1 MALIFSFQNI
11 LKSQNT
17 ELELVR
23 VEFWQPQDQIDH
35 WIRIKEDG
43 SNGVEISEGQK
54 TKAWMKNIS
63 GGISKKPVAYVSGSI
78 PRIGACFKK
87 EGENVSCSGS
97 DGLPSNNSDF
107 FGRAIIEGID
117 QSGAIVFSSK
127 LPIKPLV
134 KIGSGN
140 TYEYIAT
147 AIDDNLEI
155 GVIHYF
161 ESFKIK
167 WEWSRTDN
175 ELGQWFDAGM
185 SANVVYVTLE
195 KPIKEKPA
203 SGYSHYLTLIHIG
216 CKYGDKATSNA
227 SLVAQVWS
235 YFEERQVC
243 RADGEPLK
251 YYGQWSN
258 GNLGVDTQGLLTSK
272 DGLCTSWAKL
282 ILDVLKAQGFRE
294 PNNLVRV
301 VGSDFT
307 VSSGNR
313 GFFIKTWEETPP
325 GTSGDPDYPYRN
337 EKGTPFYINNT
348 YNWSY
353 KEVELTSTTPAQN
366 NMNNAQSDFTNHVFI
381 RIMGEFYDPSYGSV
395 YGAPGLALITDPI
408 DPTSEIEVETVP
420 VFDNEISAF
429 YYTELGDP
437 NQYFIQM
444 NVPAN
449 SIFIY
454 IVPAVSDEYN
464 Y

>member
-1 MALIFSFQNI
+1 MRIYPFLLALIFSFQNI

-167 WEWSRTDN
+167 WE
-175 ELGQWFDAGM
+175 
-185 SANVVYVTLE
+185 
-195 KPIKEKPA
+195 
-203 SGYSHYLTLIHIG
+203 
-216 CKYGDKATSNA
+216 
-227 SLVAQVWS
+227 
-235 YFEERQVC
+235 
-243 RADGEPLK
+243 
-251 YYGQWSN
+251 
-258 GNLGVDTQGLLTSK
+258 
-272 DGLCTSWAKL
+272 
-282 ILDVLKAQGFRE
+282 
-294 PNNLVRV
+294 
-301 VGSDFT
+301 
-307 VSSGNR
+307 
-313 GFFIKTWEETPP
+313 
-325 GTSGDPDYPYRN
+325 
-337 EKGTPFYINNT
+337 
-348 YNWSY
+348 
-353 KEVELTSTTPAQN
+353 
-366 NMNNAQSDFTNHVFI
+366 
-381 RIMGEFYDPSYGSV
+381 
-395 YGAPGLALITDPI
+395 
-408 DPTSEIEVETVP
+408 
-420 VFDNEISAF
+420 
-429 YYTELGDP
+429 
-437 NQYFIQM
+437 
-444 NVPAN
+444 
-449 SIFIY
+449 
-454 IVPAVSDEYN
+454 
-464 Y
+464 

>member
-1 MALIFSFQNI
+1 MRIYPFLLALIFSFQNI

-167 WEWSRTDN
+167 WEWSRTDI

-185 SANVVYVTLE
+185 SENVVYVTLE
-195 KPIKEKPA
+195 KPIKEKPG
-203 SGYSHYLTLIHIG
+203 SGYSHFLTLIHIG

-227 SLVAQVWS
+227 ALVEQVWA

-258 GNLGVDTQGLLTSK
+258 GNLGVNTQELLTSK
-272 DGLCTSWAKL
+272 DGKCTSWAKFL
-282 ILDVLKAQGFRE
+282 LDIMKLQGFQE
-294 PNNLVRV
+294 PDNLITVRGYLGNLV
-301 VGSDFT
+301 
-307 VSSGNR
+307 SSNR
-313 GFFIKTWEETPP
+313 GFLIKNWQIIAP
-325 GTSGDPDYPYRN
+325 GTSGDVDFPYQN
-337 EKGTPFYINNT
+337 TKNN
-348 YNWSY
+348 
-353 KEVELTSTTPAQN
+353 
-366 NMNNAQSDFTNHVFI
+366 
-381 RIMGEFYDPSYGSV
+381 
-395 YGAPGLALITDPI
+395 
-408 DPTSEIEVETVP
+408 
-420 VFDNEISAF
+420 
-429 YYTELGDP
+429 P
-437 NQYFIQM
+437 N
-444 NVPAN
+444 
-449 SIFIY
+449 
-454 IVPAVSDEYN
+454 
-464 Y
+464 